1 MKSVVIAVLVAC
13 VIAAFPA
20 RAQLYACIGAGG
32 KKSFTSDPNDPGCKL
47 QPSYEPGAKKPAALP
62 PPKPAVKAAPP
73 PKKPKKITIPN
84 VAPREQ
90 SGRDLMR
97 RQILVHELNREIKTR
112 ATYSA
117 QIKQAASE
125 KVRAYFG
132 RLMRVHELNIV
143 AIRRELD
150 LLGGSSARN

>member
-1 MKSVVIAVLVAC
+1 MKSAVIAVLVAC

-20 RAQLYACIGAGG
+20 RAELYACIGAGG

-47 QPSYEPGAKKPAALP
+47 QPSYEPGAKKPPAALP
-62 PPKPAVKAAPP
+62 PPKPAAKATP
-73 PKKPKKITIPN
+73 PKKPRKITIPN

-90 SGRDLMR
+90 SGRDLKR
-97 RQILVHELNREIKTR
+97 RQILIHELNRELKTR

-125 KVRAYFG
+125 NARAFFR
-132 RLMRVHELNIV
+132 RLMRVHELNIL

-150 LLGGSSARN
+150 LLGGSTARN